1 MAAKTACGFAIIRSG
16 DRAERQIHF
25 QKCILFV
32 DLSISQIVFY
42 AIIDNPEKTCYNY
55 LCWCAESTLS
65 GCGAVGSVLPWGGRG
80 RPFKSGHSDQNQHA
94 VSKIFR
100 NCVFCFVWGNTREI
114 CNKILEQHQLT
125 KRRLYTILKCTA
137 FFCISSMRAACFVH
151 CYPYSISPIRS
162 FTTSPAMISPTTDGT
177 KALLPGTCRRW
188 VHLRAVPGGQMQ
200 WVLQLFAMSSFGA
213 MGFSLE

>member
-1 MAAKTACGFAIIRSG
+1 MRNGRFIFRNTF
-16 DRAERQIHF
+16 
-25 QKCILFV
+25 LFV

-137 FFCISSMRAACFVH
+137 FFCISSMRAVCFV
-151 CYPYSISPIRS
+151 CTAALTRSLRSDLSP
-162 FTTSPAMISPTTDGT
+162 
-177 KALLPGTCRRW
+177 LLR
-188 VHLRAVPGGQMQ
+188 Q
-200 WVLQLFAMSSFGA
+200 
-213 MGFSLE
+213 